1 VPTGYRKVAGDTCEG
16 GVDHFPMKIPCPGIR
31 IISNSNIVYVG
42 VIGNILF
49 YFRDFGYYSLNGRK
63 F

>member
-1 VPTGYRKVAGDTCEG
+1 MPTGYRKVAGDTCEG

-42 VIGNILF
+42 VIGILVIIVLMGGSF
-49 YFRDFGYYSLNGRK
+49 NSLLE
-63 F
+63 